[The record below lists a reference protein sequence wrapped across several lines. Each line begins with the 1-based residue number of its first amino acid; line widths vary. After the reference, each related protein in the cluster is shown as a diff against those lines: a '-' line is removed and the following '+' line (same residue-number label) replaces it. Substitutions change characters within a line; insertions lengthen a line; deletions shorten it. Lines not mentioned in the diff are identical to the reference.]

1 MTPIDEIVRN
11 DNAALLECVYPLY
24 HSVLQKRNVKEA
36 GSFSLLHLAAG
47 NSGSKALKYLLE
59 SNGEYVNQICNDQDR
74 ATPLHF
80 AILANNYDNAKL
92 LLKHSANPNAK
103 DSQGNTPMHFAVAA
117 KNLSMVR
124 MLDDYG
130 ANGTNRNADGICPID
145 VAITEDMRDIKLHFL
160 A

>member
-1 MTPIDEIVRN
+1 MSCLDEIVRN

-24 HSVLQKRNVKEA
+24 QQTLAKRNLKEA

-47 NSGSKALKYLLE
+47 NNGSKCLKYLLDC
-59 SNGEYVNQICNDQDR
+59 GFEYSNQICNEYDQ

-80 AILANNYDNAKL
+80 AILSNNYDNAKL
-92 LLKHSANPNAK
+92 LLKHQANPNAK
-103 DSQGNTPMHFAVAA
+103 DSSQNTPMHFAVAA

-124 MLDDYG
+124 MLDEYG
-130 ANGTNRNADGICPID
+130 ANATYKNIDGICAID

-160 A
+160 S